1 MRQFVK
7 FCVGGGLALL
17 VDAGV
22 LQGIVSLGL
31 DPYTGRLLSFLCAV
45 TTTWW
50 FNRTYTFAGNASSR
64 RLLEWGRYV
73 TSQVGGGAV
82 NYAIY
87 VVLLYAVAEVQ
98 RWPVL
103 GVAAGSVGG
112 LLVNFM
118 LARRYVFR

>member
-1 MRQFVK
+1 M
-7 FCVGGGLALL
+7 GGGLAFL
-17 VDAGV
+17 VDAGALHTAV
-22 LQGIVSLGL
+22 ASGL

-50 FNRTYTFAGNASSR
+50 FNRTFTFAGKASSSR
-64 RLLEWGRYV
+64 FLEWGRYAA
-73 TSQVGGGAV
+73 SQVGGGAV
-82 NYAIY
+82 NYSIY
-87 VVLLYAVAEVQ
+87 AFLVYAVAEVH

-103 GVAAGSVGG
+103 GVAAGSIGG